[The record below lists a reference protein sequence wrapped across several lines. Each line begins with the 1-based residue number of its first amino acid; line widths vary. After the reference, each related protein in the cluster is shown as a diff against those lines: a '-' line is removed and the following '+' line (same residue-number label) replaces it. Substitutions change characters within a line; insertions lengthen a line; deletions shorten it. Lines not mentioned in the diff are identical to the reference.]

1 MALKWFKRKK
11 RPGKTPEGA
20 YLIGIES
27 LIERDTDRA
36 IEELVKLAKINP
48 DIAETYLALGNLFRA
63 KGDTERAIQVHRSL
77 LHRTGIDKSLA
88 IQAKFNLAL
97 DFRKAGFI
105 ERAISAFEEVLSD
118 NPNHMPSL
126 ETLLELYEDSRDW
139 EKAMSVQEKISRVK
153 KDQDFS
159 NIIAH
164 HLTELAKQQQAEGKK
179 SAALKLYKKAVS
191 KDPNCLDAYLHMG
204 DLMLEQGNP
213 EQAVGN
219 WKKVLNIQPE
229 LGYLT
234 FPRLVEAFGQMG
246 REAEF
251 EDFVRELR
259 GEGKSTLY
267 AKVTLARLWLDKGQV
282 DRARRELE
290 EVVQKQPRFWEAR
303 ILLGKILVNQEDKE
317 KAFEQYS
324 QMLDMMIGTEANFQ
338 CQRCGYETLELAWKC
353 PRCRAWDTIVLKPFL
368 ETSAPEE

>member
-1 MALKWFKRKK
+1 M
-11 RPGKTPEGA
+11 
-20 YLIGIES
+20 GIES

-48 DIAETYLALGNLFRA
+48 DTAETYLALGNLFRA

-77 LHRTGIDKSLA
+77 VHRADIDNSMVT
-88 IQAKFNLAL
+88 QAKFNLAL

-118 NPNHMPSL
+118 KPDHLPSL
-126 ETLLELYEDSRDW
+126 ETLLELYEDARNW
-139 EKAMSVQEKISRVK
+139 EKAMAAQERIARLK
-153 KDQDFS
+153 KDRDFG

-164 HLTELAKQQQAEGKK
+164 HLTELAKQQQAEGKS
-179 SAALKLYKKAVS
+179 SAAVKLYKKAIL
-191 KDPNCLDAYLHMG
+191 KDSNCLDAYLHLG
-204 DLMLEQGNP
+204 DLMLEEGKP
-213 EQAVGN
+213 ERAIGN

-234 FPRLVEAFGQMG
+234 FPRLVEAFRQTG

-251 EDFVRELR
+251 EDFIKNLQ

-267 AKVTLARLWLDKGQV
+267 AKVALARLWLEKGQV
-282 DRARRELE
+282 ERARGELE
-290 EVVQKQPRFWEAR
+290 EVVRKQPRFWEAR
-303 ILLGKILVNQEDKE
+303 LLLGKIFVSQGDKE

-324 QMLDMMIGTEANFQ
+324 QMLDMITGMETNFQ
-338 CQRCGYETLELAWKC
+338 CQRCGYEALELAWKC

-368 ETSAPEE
+368 DDSSREE